1 MMLYIILIIFTS
13 LISYQAFNNP
23 NMLSKLMHYPY
34 DEYRNNTYYRWLTS
48 GFVHANMTHLLVNML
63 VLYFFG
69 GYVETYF
76 DDKFGMPGKF
86 FFLLFYCVI
95 IVLANIPTYLKNR
108 NNQYFSSVGASG
120 AISGLLYFFILH
132 EPLSKLYFYFVLPIP
147 AWLFGILYLIYS
159 SYMSKQNADRID
171 HDAHFMGAVTGLVL
185 GIMIDPSSVGDFISQ
200 ISNIF

>member
-86 FFLLFYCVI
+86 FFLLF
-95 IVLANIPTYLKNR
+95 
-108 NNQYFSSVGASG
+108 
-120 AISGLLYFFILH
+120 LLVAVYQCSLCLLSAFFFIFL
-132 EPLSKLYFYFVLPIP
+132 
-147 AWLFGILYLIYS
+147 LFW
-159 SYMSKQNADRID
+159 N
-171 HDAHFMGAVTGLVL
+171 F
-185 GIMIDPSSVGDFISQ
+185 
-200 ISNIF
+200 SNKAT